1 VRKFIVVILIVV
13 ALVAGLAIYLS
24 STTPSS
30 SRGVRVPLT
39 ASQRALVAQVP
50 ESAESFALIPSAAAL
65 TAKLRA
71 NAVTREPLEEWE
83 KRQAM
88 PPMWAIGGAD
98 LVIWKEGNRTAYAV
112 QLDSLRALLVRIY
125 LMLGSDIDARWNGS
139 TLLINAGDVNVAA
152 GASPAG
158 AAGATAPTFLL
169 DTASSL
175 PRADVLAVQRAT
187 SRGAFPP
194 IGRPAIT
201 AISLDADTIV
211 LTSHA
216 ARTTDATAGPL
227 SIQFPR
233 GAMIASAFVSPP
245 RVITELNRLFGRE
258 ISTLLADGGAIAIYD
273 IDTHKLLPRPNGV
286 VIMPATEERRAALAK
301 FQKTLSP
308 VEAIGVDSYV
318 AESGNQL
325 LLAFDRSSND
335 TYIKD
340 AFAPARTWPSAEWA
354 VRIDPQRLVPV
365 LENLGD
371 NVGFRIAAPKLYR
384 SARDLSRWIH
394 YLRQARSIEA
404 AATAEGPFSSLEVR
418 ISSK

>member
-1 VRKFIVVILIVV
+1 LRKFIVVILIVI
-13 ALVAGLAIYLS
+13 ALVLGLAIYLS

-30 SRGVRVPLT
+30 TRGVHVPLT

-71 NAVTREPLEEWE
+71 NAITREPLEEWE

-88 PPMWAIGGAD
+88 PPMWAIGAAD

-112 QLDSLRALLVRIY
+112 QLDSLRAMLVRLY

-139 TLLINAGDVNVAA
+139 TLLINAGDVNVA
-152 GASPAG
+152 
-158 AAGATAPTFLL
+158 PTQKAEL
-169 DTASSL
+169 DSILAMASSL

-201 AISLDADTIV
+201 AVSLDADTIV
-211 LTSHA
+211 LTSRA
-216 ARTTDATAGPL
+216 ARTSDSLAGPL
-227 SIQFPR
+227 SVQFPR

-245 RVITELNRLFGRE
+245 RVIAELNRLFGRE

-273 IDTHKLLPRPNGV
+273 VDTHKLLPRPNGV
-286 VIMPATEERRAALAK
+286 VIMPATEERRAALAS

-335 TYIKD
+335 AYIKD

-365 LENLGD
+365 LEKLGD

-394 YLRQARSIEA
+394 YLRQAKSIEA
-404 AATAEGPFSSLEVR
+404 AATADGSFSSLEVR

>member
-13 ALVAGLAIYLS
+13 AIGLGLAIYLS

-30 SRGVRVPLT
+30 GRGVQSPLT

-50 ESAESFALIPSAAAL
+50 EGAQSFALIPSAAAL

-88 PPMWAIGGAD
+88 PPMWAIGAAD
-98 LVIWKEGNRTAYAV
+98 LAIWKEGDRTAYAL
-112 QLDSLRALLVRIY
+112 QLDSLRAMLVRLY

-139 TLLINAGDVNVAA
+139 TLLINAPPSLAMNAVE
-152 GASPAG
+152 
-158 AAGATAPTFLL
+158 L
-169 DTASSL
+169 DSILAMAKSL
-175 PRADVLAVQRAT
+175 PRGDALAVQRAS

-194 IGRPAIT
+194 LDRPAVT
-201 AISLDADTIV
+201 AVSLDADTIV
-211 LTSHA
+211 LTSRA
-216 ARTTDATAGPL
+216 ARSIEAPSGPL
-227 SIQFPR
+227 SVRFPQ

-245 RVITELNRLFGRE
+245 RIISELNRLFGRE
-258 ISTLLADGGAIAIYD
+258 ISTLLSDGGAIAIYD

-286 VIMPATEERRAALAK
+286 VLMPATDERRAALAS

-308 VEAIGVDSYV
+308 AEAIGVDSYV
-318 AESGNQL
+318 AESGGQL

-335 TYIKD
+335 AYIKD
-340 AFAPARTWPSAEWA
+340 AFAPVRTWPSAEWA
-354 VRIDPQRLVPV
+354 TRIDPQRLVPV
-365 LENLGD
+365 LEKLGD

-404 AATAEGPFSSLEVR
+404 SETADGPFSSLEVR

>member
-1 VRKFIVVILIVV
+1 VRKFIVVILIVI
-13 ALVAGLAIYLS
+13 ALVLGLAIYLS

-30 SRGVRVPLT
+30 TRGVHAPLT
-39 ASQRALVAQVP
+39 ASQRALIAQVP

-71 NAVTREPLEEWE
+71 NSITREPLEEWE

-88 PPMWAIGGAD
+88 PPMWAIGAAD

-112 QLDSLRALLVRIY
+112 QLDSLRAMLVRLY

-139 TLLINAGDVNVAA
+139 TLLINAQP
-152 GASPAG
+152 SPPMAV
-158 AAGATAPTFLL
+158 TEL
-169 DTASSL
+169 DSILAMASSL

-201 AISLDADTIV
+201 AVSLDGDTIV
-211 LTSHA
+211 LTSRA
-216 ARTTDATAGPL
+216 ARTSDSLTGPL
-227 SIQFPR
+227 SVQFPR

-245 RVITELNRLFGRE
+245 RVIAELNRLFGRE

-273 IDTHKLLPRPNGV
+273 VDTHKLLPRPNGV
-286 VIMPATEERRAALAK
+286 VIMPATEERRAALTK
-301 FQKTLSP
+301 FQKTLNP

-335 TYIKD
+335 AYIKD
-340 AFAPARTWPSAEWA
+340 AFEPARTWPSAEWA

-365 LENLGD
+365 LEKLGD

-394 YLRQARSIEA
+394 YLRQAKSIEA

>member
-1 VRKFIVVILIVV
+1 MRKFIVVILIVI
-13 ALVAGLAIYLS
+13 ALVLGLAIYLS

-30 SRGVRVPLT
+30 TRGVHVPLT
-39 ASQRALVAQVP
+39 ASQRALVAHMP
-50 ESAESFALIPSAAAL
+50 ESAESFALIPSAAGL
-65 TAKLRA
+65 IAKLRA
-71 NAVTREPLEEWE
+71 NAVTQEPLEEWE

-88 PPMWAIGGAD
+88 PPMWAIGAAD
-98 LVIWKEGNRTAYAV
+98 LVVWKEGSRTAYAV
-112 QLDSLRALLVRIY
+112 QLDSLRAMLVRLY

-139 TLLINAGDVNVAA
+139 TLLINAGDVNVA
-152 GASPAG
+152 PTQ
-158 AAGATAPTFLL
+158 AAEL
-169 DTASSL
+169 DSILAMASSL

-211 LTSHA
+211 LTSRA
-216 ARTTDATAGPL
+216 ARTSDAIAGPL
-227 SIQFPR
+227 SVQFPR

-245 RVITELNRLFGRE
+245 RVIAELNRLFGRE

-273 IDTHKLLPRPNGV
+273 VDTHKLLPRPNGV
-286 VIMPATEERRAALAK
+286 VIMPATEERRAALAS

-325 LLAFDRSSND
+325 LLAFDRASND
-335 TYIKD
+335 AYIKD
-340 AFAPARTWPSAEWA
+340 AFEPARTWPSAEWA

-365 LENLGD
+365 LEKLGD

-404 AATAEGPFSSLEVR
+404 AATADGQFSSLEVR

>member
-1 VRKFIVVILIVV
+1 MRKFIVVILIVV

-88 PPMWAIGGAD
+88 PPMWAIGAAD
-98 LVIWKEGNRTAYAV
+98 LVIWKEGSRTAYAV
-112 QLDSLRALLVRIY
+112 QLDSLRALLVRLY

-139 TLLINAGDVNVAA
+139 TLLINAGDVNAA
-152 GASPAG
+152 
-158 AAGATAPTFLL
+158 AAGATAPALL
-169 DTASSL
+169 DAASSL

-211 LTSHA
+211 LTSRA

-227 SIQFPR
+227 SVQFPR

-273 IDTHKLLPRPNGV
+273 VDTHKLLPRPNGV

-318 AESGNQL
+318 AESGNKL

-365 LENLGD
+365 LEKLGD

-394 YLRQARSIEA
+394 YLRQAKSIEA